1 MKMENQY
8 KTEGELY
15 LLFNLLR
22 HPGPHAESLMIHL
35 MPLGWDNEQV
45 IRHLVS
51 LGKEFNFGFRN
62 FQFDKLML
70 ETTSPETYK
79 KIEKTISGNRR
90 GENNKLLKRFW
101 NNKFSLA
108 DIEKELQGSF
118 DKTLDQILGNQVSM
132 LEAVSFDIDISPS
145 AKTKIKNY
153 LNKYIEKFING
164 KLKFSEKNIYTFER
178 HKELLLSILGNLHS
192 DHGNEL
198 VIKSSKLDSNKFL
211 FIHCLMAFEQLDYL
225 RLDSIQVNPE
235 YWQTGKNG
243 YYTAQ
248 ISLQPSM
255 FKEKETKQ
263 RSNTIDKIII
273 VKPKNGNRFKIIIN
287 DDYHQRPLD
296 GDRAKPSWNLLFRVA
311 DGDLIEEQ
319 EYKSSFDFFNSNEK
333 CRLYTQT
340 GYPKTKILKRESGY
354 IKPAVEM
361 EIITEKAYKQRCKKN

>member
-1 MKMENQY
+1 MENQY
-8 KTEGELY
+8 KIEGELY

-35 MPLGWDNEQV
+35 MPLGWNNEQL

-51 LGKEFNFGFRN
+51 LGKEFNFGFSN

-79 KIEKTISGNRR
+79 KIEKAISGNLRN
-90 GENNKLLKRFW
+90 ESNKLLKRFW

-118 DKTLDQILGNQVSM
+118 DKILDQVLGNQMSI

-145 AKTKIKNY
+145 SKTKIKKY
-153 LNKYIEKFING
+153 LNDYIEKFIEN
-164 KLKFSEKNIYTFER
+164 KLKFSKKNIYTFER
-178 HKELLLSILGNLHS
+178 HKEILISVLENLHS
-192 DHGNEL
+192 DHGNEI
-198 VIKSSKLDSNKFL
+198 VIKGSELDSNKFL
-211 FIHCLMAFEQLDYL
+211 FIHCLMAFEQLGFL
-225 RLDSIQVNPE
+225 QLGSIRVNLE

-248 ISLQPSM
+248 ISLQTSL
-255 FKEKETKQ
+255 FKEKEAKQ
-263 RSNTIDKIII
+263 KSKTIDKIVI
-273 VKPKNGNRFKIIIN
+273 VKPKSGNRFKIIIN

-354 IKPAVEM
+354 IRPAVEM
-361 EIITEKAYKQRCKKN
+361 AIITEKAYKQRCKKS